1 MSQCIGK
8 VIAIGEIRTG
18 ESQRGKWASQQWVVE
33 EQSQQY
39 PRSLGIRNF
48 GQDNIEKFDVHVGDV
63 VSVKYTARSTEK
75 NGIYYPSNRPWE
87 VVKQ

>member
-8 VIAIGEIRTG
+8 VIAIGETRTG

-39 PRSLGIRNF
+39 PEVWVLETF
-48 GQDNIEKFDVHVGDV
+48 GQDNIDPLAEL
-63 VSVKYTARSTEK
+63 
-75 NGIYYPSNRPWE
+75 INR
-87 VVKQ
+87 

>member
-8 VIAIGEIRTG
+8 VIAIGETRTV

-39 PRSLGIRNF
+39 PEVWVLETF

>member
-8 VIAIGEIRTG
+8 IIAIGETRTG
-18 ESQRGKWASQQWVVE
+18 VSQRGKWASLQWVVE

-39 PRSLGIRNF
+39 PEVWVLETF
-48 GQDNIEKFDVHVGDV
+48 GQDNIDKFDVHVGDV

-87 VVKQ
+87 VEKQ